1 MKRPSKT
8 RRPPTSGQFRKGV
21 SGNPKGRPKGTGVRR
36 PSAFEIVF
44 DKTVRVM
51 QNGQPHELT
60 IEEALQLRT
69 FQDALA
75 GNRAARREVL
85 KMIAAREEW
94 LAKRP
99 PKLRPIEQL
108 MERDPLNAHDAL
120 ILLGLAER
128 HARWPHNDPHDHLL
142 LLPWAVQAALSRPG
156 RRQLSTKHI
165 SEIKRC
171 TRDAETLRWP
181 AGAREKEDA

>member
-1 MKRPSKT
+1 MKRPSQT
-8 RRPPTSGQFRKGV
+8 RRPAISGQFRKGV

-51 QNGQPHELT
+51 QNGQPRELT

-85 KMIAAREEW
+85 KMIAAREKW
-94 LAKRP
+94 LAQRP

-108 MERDPLNAHDAL
+108 IELN
-120 ILLGLAER
+120 
-128 HARWPHNDPHDHLL
+128 P
-142 LLPWAVQAALSRPG
+142 S
-156 RRQLSTKHI
+156 
-165 SEIKRC
+165 
-171 TRDAETLRWP
+171 
-181 AGAREKEDA
+181 